1 MLLDPEI
8 ETGAW
13 SERRQIDDDA
23 YRRQIGYLLSRSR
36 FYQDKLAAAGIRTPD
51 DAGGLADIDRLPFT
65 EKDELRASRSA
76 ADPIGTHLC
85 VEIGELARIFSTSGT
100 TGAPSYVPLTA
111 DDLADWIRISC
122 RSYSASGVER
132 VDRIVTTYGA
142 GPFVAGVTLDAFNAL
157 GLTHIPVGAGNTD
170 RLLAAITLLAA
181 DTVAL
186 TPSYALHIAEKAA
199 ERGIDLAG
207 SSVKRLLVAG
217 EPGGGEPALRS
228 RLEKAWG
235 ADVTEAMGI
244 GDIAVSLWGECSEKQ
259 GMHFSGHGL
268 VHVELVDPAT
278 GDAVAMAD
286 GAEGELVY
294 THLRHRAAPLLRFRS
309 RDHVVVHVG
318 QCACGRTA
326 PRVRCIGRTDD
337 MLIVRGVNLF
347 PTALREVVNQ
357 FQPAVSGVIS
367 VRPARKGPRQD
378 PPLKV
383 LVELGEGGDASAE
396 LADRIR
402 SRIRETLVAAT
413 EIALVPHGALPRSSY
428 KSHLVD
434 WTEAKV

>member
-1 MLLDPEI
+1 MQFDPEI
-8 ETGAW
+8 ETRAW
-13 SERRQIDDDA
+13 GERHQADDA
-23 YRRQIGYLLSRSR
+23 DYRRQVARLLARSR
-36 FYQDKLAAAGIRTPD
+36 FYRDKLGAVGIRTPD

-65 EKDELRASRSA
+65 EKDELRATRSA
-76 ADPIGTHLC
+76 ADPIGTHLA
-85 VEIGELARIFSTSGT
+85 VDIGDLARIFSTSGT

-111 DDLADWIRISC
+111 DDLAAWIRISC
-122 RSYSASGVER
+122 RSYSASGVR
-132 VDRIVTTYGA
+132 RGHRIVTTYGA

-170 RLLAAITLLAA
+170 RLLAAVELLRA
-181 DTVAL
+181 DTLAL

-199 ERGIDLAG
+199 ERGVDLAG

-217 EPGGGEPALRS
+217 EPGGGEPALRA
-228 RLEKAWG
+228 RLEEAWG

-244 GDIAVSLWGECSEKQ
+244 GDIAVSLWGECSEKN
-259 GMHFSGHGL
+259 GMHFSGHGF
-268 VHVELVDPAT
+268 VHVELIDPET
-278 GDAVAMAD
+278 GDAVAMTD

-294 THLRHRAAPLLRFRS
+294 THLRHQAAPLLRFRS
-309 RDHVVVHVG
+309 RDHVVVHVDA
-318 QCACGRTA
+318 CACGRTA

-347 PTALREVVNQ
+347 PTALREIVNE

-378 PPLKV
+378 PPLKI
-383 LVELGEGGDASAE
+383 LVELGESVGATTDLS
-396 LADRIR
+396 DRIR
-402 SRIRETLVAAT
+402 SRIRDTLVAAT
-413 EIALVPHGALPRSSY
+413 EIALVPHGDLPRSSY

-434 WTEAKV
+434 WSEAKS